1 MLQRPGPS
9 AGESGTLEYAA
20 PAVSRSFS
28 VTSCINPAN
37 GGIIAGDQESCGSFD
52 PVLITSV
59 AAPGGESGTLEYKWQ
74 QSVSGSTTGFEDM
87 AAGNSGVCDPGMIT
101 QTTWYKRVA
110 RVACANGWTDA
121 AESNVVRM
129 TVSPTAVPGT
139 ITGTA
144 TAITY
149 GSTTGTMTLNGYT
162 GSVIKWQ
169 RAFGAAPWTDI
180 ATSAPI
186 LSDTPSAAGTWRYRA
201 QVKSG
206 SCPAVYS
213 APLSVT
219 VSPKTLTI
227 TGTFTVYDK
236 VFDGNTAA
244 TIALNSLA
252 LSPAV
257 GGDVVILD
265 AAAAFADNTT
275 GSNKV
280 VSLTGSAISG
290 PDAAN
295 YTLSLVNAPT
305 TTAGITPIPLTLGA
319 FPDIQKTYTD
329 PAFVLVSPASPSP
342 APFSYT
348 CSNTGV
354 ATISG
359 NTVTITGA
367 GTATITA
374 AQPPAGGYAGASV
387 TAMLTV
393 AKANQVLT
401 LNPLLPPPLP
411 LNQFIGTPLPVSAS
425 SSSGLEVTISLGPGS
440 PATISVTNGKYELTT
455 NYSTGVVVISLD
467 QAGNVNYNPAHL
479 SLSFDVNKGN
489 QSITFGALTPV
500 TYSPGAGI
508 LLSATSNSGLP
519 VAFTVISGPASISQ
533 GNHLTITG
541 AGTVVIEASQA
552 GDASWNPATSVVQ
565 NLTVSKAA
573 ATITSFPDIIKT
585 YGEAPFTLGA
595 TSDSPGAFSY
605 TSSNTAVATISGN
618 TAVITGAGTS
628 EITVVQDAGANY
640 LAATAR
646 ATLTV
651 LKADQVITFNAP
663 ADKNLAD
670 PPFDLAA
677 TTTSPLEITF
687 TGSDPSVAAISGKT
701 VTLKGTGQVTITANQ
716 PGNANYNAAPAVSR
730 SFTVTS
736 DENPITAFTVT
747 GGGTY
752 CQDNIGLPVSLSGS
766 EPDVIYTL
774 YKDGIARMPTIAGTG
789 TAISFGNQL
798 SGSYTV
804 TGTRESI
811 SNTMT
816 GVAVIEKSPPLIA
829 QVTITPNAGRV
840 CPGSN
845 VTFTANPVN
854 GGIPTY
860 QWFQNAIPVGTNLD
874 TYTCT
879 PANGDQIFVIMTS
892 NLDCVSN
899 KQTVSDI
906 TTMVVETLPAPV
918 ITLNLDTLMSS
929 SDIGNQWYIDGVAI
943 PGATSKKHIAE
954 QFGRYY
960 TIVSQNGCSSPTSN
974 WLSAPSVD
982 ENSFDAK
989 FNVYPNPGDGL
1000 FNLGIETTRKEVF
1013 EITVYNLLGV
1023 TILQKSGIYVN
1034 GKYKTEVDITG
1045 FPEGIY
1051 LIALK
1056 NKSNKIVKKVILRR
1070 KKS

>member
-1 MLQRPGPS
+1 MD
-9 AGESGTLEYAA
+9 AGSSNPVYAYIPNDNDMVTCSLISNISCAPIYPVISNAVNMHIISTLE
-20 PAVSRSFS
+20 
-28 VTSCINPAN
+28 
-37 GGIIAGDQESCGSFD
+37 G
-52 PVLITSV
+52 
-59 AAPGGESGTLEYKWQ
+59 
-74 QSVSGSTTGFEDM
+74 
-87 AAGNSGVCDPGMIT
+87 
-101 QTTWYKRVA
+101 
-110 RVACANGWTDA
+110 
-121 AESNVVRM
+121 
-129 TVSPTAVPGT
+129 GT

-180 ATSAPI
+180 AASAPI

-213 APLSVT
+213 APLSIT

-265 AAAAFADNTT
+265 AAAAFADNTV

-305 TTAGITPIPLTLGA
+305 TTARITPIPLTLGA

-342 APFSYT
+342 APFSFT
-348 CSNTGV
+348 CSNNGV

-374 AQPPAGGYAGASV
+374 TQPPAGGYAGASV

-393 AKANQVLT
+393 AKANQILT

-411 LNQFIGTPLPVSAS
+411 LNQFIGTPLPVSAT

-440 PATISVTNGKYELTT
+440 PATINITNGKYELTT

-489 QSITFGALTPV
+489 QSIAFGALTPV

-519 VAFTVISGPASISQ
+519 VAFTVISGPGTISQ

-565 NLTVSKAA
+565 NLTVGKAA
-573 ATITSFPDIIKT
+573 ATITNFPDIIKT
-585 YGEAPFTLGA
+585 YGEAPFTLSA
-595 TSDSPGAFSY
+595 ASDSPGAFSY

-628 EITVVQDAGANY
+628 EITDLVPAWAGPCRQP
-640 LAATAR
+640 T
-646 ATLTV
+646 
-651 LKADQVITFNAP
+651 
-663 ADKNLAD
+663 
-670 PPFDLAA
+670 DLVHP
-677 TTTSPLEITF
+677 SPHR
-687 TGSDPSVAAISGKT
+687 
-701 VTLKGTGQVTITANQ
+701 GT
-716 PGNANYNAAPAVSR
+716 
-730 SFTVTS
+730 
-736 DENPITAFTVT
+736 
-747 GGGTY
+747 
-752 CQDNIGLPVSLSGS
+752 
-766 EPDVIYTL
+766 
-774 YKDGIARMPTIAGTG
+774 
-789 TAISFGNQL
+789 
-798 SGSYTV
+798 
-804 TGTRESI
+804 
-811 SNTMT
+811 
-816 GVAVIEKSPPLIA
+816 
-829 QVTITPNAGRV
+829 
-840 CPGSN
+840 CPGH
-845 VTFTANPVN
+845 
-854 GGIPTY
+854 
-860 QWFQNAIPVGTNLD
+860 
-874 TYTCT
+874 
-879 PANGDQIFVIMTS
+879 
-892 NLDCVSN
+892 
-899 KQTVSDI
+899 
-906 TTMVVETLPAPV
+906 
-918 ITLNLDTLMSS
+918 SS
-929 SDIGNQWYIDGVAI
+929 G
-943 PGATSKKHIAE
+943 H
-954 QFGRYY
+954 R
-960 TIVSQNGCSSPTSN
+960 C
-974 WLSAPSVD
+974 
-982 ENSFDAK
+982 
-989 FNVYPNPGDGL
+989 
-1000 FNLGIETTRKEVF
+1000 R
-1013 EITVYNLLGV
+1013 
-1023 TILQKSGIYVN
+1023 
-1034 GKYKTEVDITG
+1034 
-1045 FPEGIY
+1045 
-1051 LIALK
+1051 
-1056 NKSNKIVKKVILRR
+1056 
-1070 KKS
+1070 